1 MDSAIDVYK
10 RQISVDDALTQAIHG
25 IPVEED
31 DESDF
36 DDGEE

>member
-1 MDSAIDVYK
+1 MQNAALST
-10 RQISVDDALTQAIHG
+10 ISVDDALTQAIHG

-36 DDGEE
+36 DGRGRID